1 MEVEGRIFKAPE
13 TIEKH
18 KLSSEKTLYF
28 KYYGFWNFL
37 KRRKKCPDI
46 QGQWEGKG
54 HRGRLIPL
62 LFSVLSLYSWKIG

>member
-18 KLSSEKTLYF
+18 NLSSEKTLYF

-37 KRRKKCPDI
+37 KRRKNFQIFRVNGKVKGI
-46 QGQWEGKG
+46 EEG
-54 HRGRLIPL
+54 
-62 LFSVLSLYSWKIG
+62 